1 VRACAKIRCGAVAN
15 ATVVLRYGSREVVV
29 LDLLERHDPNLLD
42 LCEDHVGRLT
52 PPMGWSVT
60 DARTVATG
68 QRAPAGAS

>member
-1 VRACAKIRCGAVAN
+1 MRCEAGAS

-42 LCEDHVGRLT
+42 LCDEHVGRLT

-60 DARTVATG
+60 DSRTVSASHRT
-68 QRAPAGAS
+68 PAGAAQGSPA